1 MANGLPT
8 KLCGWDQQQKGF
20 DHWCGPNQA
29 RTCPTRESRRMH
41 VPRNC
46 MKKKVPALV
55 VLILRPFRKWWTPCS
70 GALEV
75 IQAFAGAR
83 SGWGRM
89 HFLGLADGNPY
100 ASASVCWPQ
109 GVGVSIPR
117 ISNDTGLDKRWCH
130 VMPFAKLVLSRVYDG
145 FMVYLFEV
153 TCKTKGITLIQAEE
167 LYHPNPSFD
176 GHSSHSGLS
185 FVWMRAHQCHD

>member
-1 MANGLPT
+1 M
-8 KLCGWDQQQKGF
+8 
-20 DHWCGPNQA
+20 
-29 RTCPTRESRRMH
+29 
-41 VPRNC
+41 
-46 MKKKVPALV
+46 
-55 VLILRPFRKWWTPCS
+55 
-70 GALEV
+70 